1 MAQVEQ
7 HKQEQAQKQT
17 EKVDTSYP
25 ASEIPN
31 YSEEP
36 SEETVQGELLGELE
50 Y

>member
-1 MAQVEQ
+1 MAQIEQ
-7 HKQEQAQKQT
+7 YKQEQAQKQA

-36 SEETVQGELLGELE
+36 SEEAVQGELLD